1 MLENDSFKSYFKVD
15 NVGIFTGIVSSMYQ
29 IGGVVAIP
37 FVGPCLDTWG
47 RKIGMVIGAVLIV
60 LGTIIQG
67 TTVHSHSIHQF
78 MGGRFLLGFGVAIV
92 SAAGPVYVV
101 EVAHPVHRGVL
112 TAYFNTFW

>member
-1 MLENDSFKSYFKVD
+1 
-15 NVGIFTGIVSSMYQ
+15 MYQ

-47 RKIGMVIGAVLIV
+47 RKVGMVIGAVLIV
-60 LGTIIQG
+60 VGTIIQG
-67 TTVHSHSIHQF
+67 TTVHTHSIHQF